1 MLDILEVTPIN
12 NTGGD
17 PQHLEVRYRVEGEDA
32 IDEKRCAIVYR
43 GYSDYHIGDVR
54 GEQNEALLDE
64 WKFLAEAGMF
74 LPAGADKLKT
84 AVEGAKANGGT
95 VTILWCEGIH
105 SIVGRGNKP
114 VMARTAEAKQN
125 LREICRIAARVFYA
139 KSYDGASM
147 QDIAQAVGLT
157 KAGLYHHV
165 GSKDRLLYE
174 IQNYGMDILDETVLA
189 PIKDIADPREKLRQ
203 TIIGHIDLIV
213 RARDQEI
220 TVILH
225 ENRSL
230 SGPLR
235 KKLNAR
241 KRGYIDY
248 LDRPDQARAG
258 TERQARPRSPPG
270 WPPLPCWE

>member
-1 MLDILEVTPIN
+1 
-12 NTGGD
+12 
-17 PQHLEVRYRVEGEDA
+17 
-32 IDEKRCAIVYR
+32 
-43 GYSDYHIGDVR
+43 
-54 GEQNEALLDE
+54 
-64 WKFLAEAGMF
+64 
-74 LPAGADKLKT
+74 
-84 AVEGAKANGGT
+84 
-95 VTILWCEGIH
+95 
-105 SIVGRGNKP
+105 
-114 VMARTAEAKQN
+114 MAQAREAKQK

-139 KSYDGASM
+139 KGYDGASM
-147 QDIAQAVGLT
+147 QDIAEAVSLT

-165 GSKDRLLYE
+165 GSKDRLLFE

-189 PIKDIADPREKLRQ
+189 PIRDIADPREKLRQ

-241 KRGYIDY
+241 KRAYIDY
-248 LDRPDQARAG
+248 LENLIMRVQEQSG
-258 TERQARPRSPPG
+258 G
-270 WPPLPCWE
+270 PPLVKPQLAAFALLGLINWLYQWYSAQGPVKQEELAQVYADFFFRGLLGTI